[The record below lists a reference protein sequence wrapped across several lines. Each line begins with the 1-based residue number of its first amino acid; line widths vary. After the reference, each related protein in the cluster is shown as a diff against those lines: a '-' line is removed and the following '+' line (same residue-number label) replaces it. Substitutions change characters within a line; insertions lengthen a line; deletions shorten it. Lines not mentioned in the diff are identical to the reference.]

1 MRLTMKTA
9 ILFAAIVLVSAVTAI
24 TVFAQPSAPGHSKG
38 HLRPFVE
45 NMSESPED
53 RNESAE
59 GLQIRPFVEPILR
72 GQEYALQ
79 GDQYHILDV
88 DAIKTSDSTQMATK
102 TVSHLRFAGQ
112 AYALNI
118 TGYDNKSLTGDV
130 LTLPPRGTN
139 QTDFTPATIGHISL
153 SISNYE
159 GALVS
164 TGTLSMNNTVYNVL
178 LKSPVMPSR
187 GEMFGMGGYGNGTH
201 GMGGFGGSG
210 PRNNNGTLGRMFGGS
225 KMGMN
230 DSRW

>member
-59 GLQIRPFVEPILR
+59 GLQVRPFVEPVLK
-72 GQEYALQ
+72 GQGYALQ

-88 DAIKTSDSTQMATK
+88 NAIKTSGSAQMATK
-102 TVSHLRFAGQ
+102 TVSHLRFADQ
-112 AYALNI
+112 AYTLNV
-118 TGYDNKSLTGDV
+118 TGYDNKSLTGNV

-139 QTDFTPATIGHISL
+139 QTGFTPATVGHISL

-159 GALVS
+159 GKMLS
-164 TGTLSMNNTVYNVL
+164 TGTLTMNGVDYKVL
-178 LKSPVMPSR
+178 LASPSIAS
-187 GEMFGMGGYGNGTH
+187 GGGQHNFNGT
-201 GMGGFGGSG
+201 FEA
-210 PRNNNGTLGRMFGGS
+210 RNFNATFRPNNS
-225 KMGMN
+225 K
-230 DSRW
+230 R